1 MTTTMTDDGLA
12 KSVAGK
18 IARLV
23 ADRDLDGLRAVYTPD
38 ACIWHSSDDKEK
50 TVEESLEFLAAQ
62 LSLTTKLWFEDQRVT
77 PTPSGYVDQ
86 HYVCA
91 VLTTGDEVR
100 IPIVFVVTL
109 EGERLKRLD
118 DYATFAPLAPAIAAQ
133 SEGA

>member
-50 TVEESLEFLAAQ
+50 TVEESLEFLAMQ
-62 LSLTTKLWFEDQRVT
+62 LSLTTKVWFEDQKLT
-77 PTPSGYVDQ
+77 PTPNGYV
-86 HYVCA
+86 
-91 VLTTGDEVR
+91 TGDEVR
-100 IPIVFVVTL
+100 IPICFVVTL
-109 EGERLKRLD
+109 EGDRVKRLD
-118 DYATFAPLAPAIAAQ
+118 DYARFEPLAPAVAAL
-133 SEGA
+133 SENE